1 MNLVL
6 FDDYRIFRRD
16 ARPPDVPLTRR
27 QNNLSLNAVRRAI
40 SRTVATLR
48 PHEIGVLVVNPHSIL
63 AEGHVN
69 RLQVLLLAR
78 LHQRRLFFAR
88 LVLA

>member
-27 QNNLSLNAVRRAI
+27 QNNLSLNAVR
-40 SRTVATLR
+40 
-48 PHEIGVLVVNPHSIL
+48 
-63 AEGHVN
+63 
-69 RLQVLLLAR
+69 
-78 LHQRRLFFAR
+78 
-88 LVLA
+88 